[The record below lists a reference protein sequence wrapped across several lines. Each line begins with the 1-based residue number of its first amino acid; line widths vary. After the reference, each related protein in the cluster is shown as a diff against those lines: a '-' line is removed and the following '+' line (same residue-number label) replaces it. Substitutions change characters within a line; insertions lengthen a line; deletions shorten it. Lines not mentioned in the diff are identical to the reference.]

1 MGCEIDGSQRVQTG
15 VAPSL
20 RPTRRHRHSPGSLS
34 GGEAAAVEMPNPRF
48 PQIEIQELRDDFIKF
63 ELSDTDASVANAI
76 RRVMIA
82 EVPTL
87 AIDLVS
93 IEINTSVMTDEFL
106 AHRLGMIPL
115 YFDGGLENFRQ
126 RFVYSQVRAAGSN
139 GGCVNHHC

>member
-1 MGCEIDGSQRVQTG
+1 
-15 VAPSL
+15 
-20 RPTRRHRHSPGSLS
+20 
-34 GGEAAAVEMPNPRF
+34 MPNPRF

-139 GGCVNHHC
+139 GGGVATIANACWLAGLRL